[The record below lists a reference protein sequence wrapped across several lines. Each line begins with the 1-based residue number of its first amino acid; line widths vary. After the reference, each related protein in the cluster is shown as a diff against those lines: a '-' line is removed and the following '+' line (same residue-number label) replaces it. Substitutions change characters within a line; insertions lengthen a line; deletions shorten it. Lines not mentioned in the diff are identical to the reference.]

1 VDLTLNEAQRM
12 LQQAA
17 RDFLEREAPKE
28 TIVRLMESDTGLPA
42 GLWQTAAELGWLG
55 MLVPPELGGSGNEL
69 TDVAVLFEELGKGPL
84 PGPFFQSAVLG
95 ALTVLE
101 AGTPAQRERLLPQVA
116 TGREVLAAA
125 ITEPDASWGPQGV
138 RLAPT
143 RRGRD
148 GRYILSGVKLFVPDA
163 PSATRFIVPV
173 RTGAGE
179 SDVSLLL
186 VGREQAGVSVRNLS
200 GFLGWQAEVRF
211 DGVEVAASDLL
222 GAEN

>member
-28 TIVRLMESDTGLPA
+28 TIVRLMESDTGLPD

-101 AGTPAQRERLLPQVA
+101 GGTPAQRERLLPQVA

-163 PSATRFIVPV
+163 PSATRFSPSTLRSDIRVAGLCCRRFMLGSRSVPPAISMAC
-173 RTGAGE
+173 GP
-179 SDVSLLL
+179 S
-186 VGREQAGVSVRNLS
+186 
-200 GFLGWQAEVRF
+200 
-211 DGVEVAASDLL
+211 AASMHAASATLF
-222 GAEN
+222 GA